1 MSDKEKNAV
10 ETGAGTATASKTS
23 EEHYSDEHT
32 TEPNAPSGGRDTDE
46 VVASAKWQMP
56 KPKFQQTSGYLPQG
70 YLQDMHAAAAAA
82 KASSGSEDT
91 TREQEMPFEPAAS
104 DAAAAEPIQIEPQP
118 DISEQIVLDEPL
130 SETPQHRVDQKG
142 RSGTAFVVLGVF
154 GILFFLA
161 VFMAVVYF
169 LFLAEASDTTNF

>member
-1 MSDKEKNAV
+1 MSDEEKNAV
-10 ETGAGTATASKTS
+10 ETGAGTATASKPA
-23 EEHYSDEHT
+23 EEHYPDEHT
-32 TEPNAPSGGRDTDE
+32 TEPNAASGGRNTGE
-46 VVASAKWQMP
+46 IVAPAKWQMP
-56 KPKFQQTSGYLPQG
+56 KPKFRKTSGYLPQG
-70 YLQDMHAAAAAA
+70 YLQDMHAAAASA
-82 KASSGSEDT
+82 KASAGSEDT
-91 TREQEMPFEPAAS
+91 TREQAMPAAP

-142 RSGTAFVVLGVF
+142 RSGTALVVLGVF